1 MTASRWLKK
10 YILSVNCERESE
22 KMAKIT
28 QVWGGDVKG
37 QKLNHIYA
45 LYVLFI
51 DARSGTWILKLPM
64 QP

>member
-37 QKLNHIYA
+37 QKLNQIYA

-51 DARSGTWILKLPM
+51 DARSGT
-64 QP
+64 